1 MDSRVEPEVL
11 VIWEGGQDGV
21 FISLN
26 IMNVLD
32 SPFGNIQ
39 TATKTF
45 LRMTYELCSI
55 VTVVL
60 VPCPS
65 LILLTS
71 PASMATHTNSFIQ
84 VKDSI

>member
-1 MDSRVEPEVL
+1 M
-11 VIWEGGQDGV
+11 

-26 IMNVLD
+26 IVSALDRMSWNV
-32 SPFGNIQ
+32 Q

-60 VPCPS
+60 VPYPS
-65 LILLTS
+65 LILLAS
-71 PASMATHTNSFIQ
+71 PASMATPTNSFIQ